1 MRLNSSLIHSNN
13 STYFSKSH
21 IHIYLRFICHYVDM
35 SVLGQYNIL
44 MLIQTLYKN
53 GNSVAITIPKQFLD
67 ELNLK
72 EGSEVV
78 VEKKGDEL
86 RILSKAKSLAVDV
99 DPKFM
104 QMVDEFVSDHED
116 VLKVLANK

>member
-1 MRLNSSLIHSNN
+1 
-13 STYFSKSH
+13 
-21 IHIYLRFICHYVDM
+21 
-35 SVLGQYNIL
+35 

-53 GNSVAITIPKQFLD
+53 GNSVAVTIPRQFLD

-86 RILSKAKSLAVDV
+86 RILSKTKTLAVDI

-104 QMVDEFVSDHED
+104 QMVDEFVTDHED
-116 VLKVLANK
+116 VLKALANK

>member
-1 MRLNSSLIHSNN
+1 
-13 STYFSKSH
+13 
-21 IHIYLRFICHYVDM
+21 
-35 SVLGQYNIL
+35 

-53 GNSVAITIPKQFLD
+53 GNSVAVTIPRQFLD

-86 RILSKAKSLAVDV
+86 RILSKTKTLAVDI

-104 QMVDEFVSDHED
+104 QMVDEFVTDHED
-116 VLKVLANK
+116 VLRVLANK

>member
-1 MRLNSSLIHSNN
+1 
-13 STYFSKSH
+13 
-21 IHIYLRFICHYVDM
+21 M
-35 SVLGQYNIL
+35 SVHRQYNIL

-53 GNSVAITIPKQFLD
+53 GNSVAVTIPRQFLD

-86 RILSKAKSLAVDV
+86 RILSKTKSLAVDI
-99 DPKFM
+99 DPMFM
-104 QMVDEFVSDHED
+104 QMVDEFVTDHED

>member
-1 MRLNSSLIHSNN
+1 
-13 STYFSKSH
+13 
-21 IHIYLRFICHYVDM
+21 
-35 SVLGQYNIL
+35 

-53 GNSVAITIPKQFLD
+53 GNSVAVTIPRQFLD

-86 RILSKAKSLAVDV
+86 RILSKTKTLAVDI

-104 QMVDEFVSDHED
+104 QMVDEFVTDHED

>member
-1 MRLNSSLIHSNN
+1 
-13 STYFSKSH
+13 
-21 IHIYLRFICHYVDM
+21 
-35 SVLGQYNIL
+35 

-53 GNSVAITIPKQFLD
+53 GNSVAVTIPRQFLD

-86 RILSKAKSLAVDV
+86 RILSKTKTLAVDI

-104 QMVDEFVSDHED
+104 QMVDEFVADHED

>member
-1 MRLNSSLIHSNN
+1 MPEETI
-13 STYFSKSH
+13 SKA
-21 IHIYLRFICHYVDM
+21 LDM
-35 SVLGQYNIL
+35 SVLCQYNRC

-53 GNSVAITIPKQFLD
+53 GNSVAVTIPRQFLE

-78 VEKKGDEL
+78 VEKKGDEVH
-86 RILSKAKSLAVDV
+86 ISSKAKTLAVDI

-104 QMVDEFVSDHED
+104 KMVDDFVTDHED
-116 VLKVLANK
+116 VLKELANK

>member
-1 MRLNSSLIHSNN
+1 
-13 STYFSKSH
+13 
-21 IHIYLRFICHYVDM
+21 M
-35 SVLGQYNIL
+35 SVLSQYNKT

-53 GNSVAITIPKQFLD
+53 GNSVAVTIPRQFLD

-86 RILSKAKSLAVDV
+86 RILSKTKTLAVDI

-104 QMVDEFVSDHED
+104 QMVDEFVADHED
-116 VLKVLANK
+116 VLKALANK